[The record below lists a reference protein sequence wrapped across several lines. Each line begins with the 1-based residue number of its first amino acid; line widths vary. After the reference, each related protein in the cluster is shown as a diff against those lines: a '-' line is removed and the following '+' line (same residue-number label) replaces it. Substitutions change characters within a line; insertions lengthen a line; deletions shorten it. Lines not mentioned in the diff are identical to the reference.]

1 MDITKLIYY
10 GFGGFIGF
18 VCGIVINFI
27 FIWVEKSGNPILSDL
42 VRNHG
47 AFGRYLVEMFNYL
60 PLFGVALGIILV
72 RILFQD
78 QWEKGNADN

>member
-1 MDITKLIYY
+1 MNITKLIYY

-18 VCGIVINFI
+18 VCAIVINLI
-27 FIWVEKSGNPILSDL
+27 FMWVEESGNPILSDL

-47 AFGRYLVEMFNYL
+47 TIGRYLIELFHNL
-60 PLFGVALGIILV
+60 PIFGVALGVILV

-78 QWEKGNADN
+78 QWKEGNIDQ

>member
-1 MDITKLIYY
+1 MNITKLIYY

-42 VRNHG
+42 VRNYG
-47 AFGRYLVEMFNYL
+47 AFGKYLIELFNYL
-60 PLFGVALGIILV
+60 PLFGVALGVIMV